1 MTNMYQKMTVYAVLA
16 IAIGYLL
23 ISTVPAIITPPEEKM
38 LTLGEEEMVTAPT
51 PTEPG
56 VEGEEART
64 LGEGLFWGEIYQYG
78 FLAVD
83 VAIAV
88 GVYML
93 ARRRFG

>member
-1 MTNMYQKMTVYAVLA
+1 MYQKMTVYAVLA

-23 ISTVPAIITPPEEKM
+23 TSTVPAIITPPEEKM
-38 LTLGEEEMVTAPT
+38 LALSEEGMVLTT
-51 PTEPG
+51 PSAEPE
-56 VEGEEART
+56 VEGKEAQT
-64 LGEGLFWGEIYQYG
+64 FEGQFWGEIYQYG

-93 ARRRFG
+93 ARRRFS

>member
-1 MTNMYQKMTVYAVLA
+1 MTTMYQRMTVYAVLA

-23 ISTVPAIITPPEEKM
+23 SSTVPAIITPPEEKM
-38 LTLGEEEMVTAPT
+38 LALSEEEMVTAT
-51 PTEPG
+51 PSAEPG
-56 VEGEEART
+56 VEGKEAQP